1 MLTSAAVPPLRVVTS
16 VEDMTSPGAA
26 LPPHVLLLFGARGDL
41 AARKLFP
48 GLYRLAA
55 SGLLP
60 ERWAVI
66 GSGRHSPGSDD
77 DFRGEVRDG
86 LRESVDDLDDD
97 LVEDLLSRVSFRTS
111 DADDG
116 ADLAA
121 HVREVEE
128 RLADGDDGGDDVRR
142 LVYLSVPPTA
152 MSGMVAMLG
161 REGLA
166 ERARLVIEKPFGL
179 DLASFD
185 ELDRDVHEV
194 FEEEQVF
201 RIDHFL
207 GKEALQNL
215 LALRFANALLEPAWD
230 RRTVASVQVDVPE
243 TLAMEGRGSFY
254 ESTGALR
261 DMVST
266 HLFQVLG
273 AVALEDPG
281 EWSAEGVRAA
291 RAAVFDDVRPL
302 DPARVVLGQYD
313 GYREEDDVDED
324 STVETFV
331 ALEAWVDNERWRGV
345 PFFLRTGKAM
355 AETRRTVT
363 LRLREP
369 DSEVFGPV
377 PAVDEVVLELSD
389 RAQVHLDLLGKR
401 PGPEMALAP
410 ATMRLDLGEELPDD
424 RPLEA
429 YERLLLDVMEGDHTL
444 FAHARET
451 RRLWEVCQ
459 PVLDERPDPLPYEQG
474 SWGPD
479 AALDLP
485 AGGWRLGGEDSD
497 DSADDGADDGADG

>member
-1 MLTSAAVPPLRVVTS
+1 MIVS
-16 VEDMTSPGAA
+16 VASMTTAA
-26 LPPHVLLLFGARGDL
+26 LPPCVFLLFGARGDL

-55 SGLLP
+55 AGRLP
-60 ERWAVI
+60 EDYAVI

-77 DFRGEVRDG
+77 DFRDEVREG
-86 LRESVDDLDDD
+86 LRESVDDLDED
-97 LVEDLLSRVSFRTS
+97 VARDLLDRVSFRTS

-121 HVREVEE
+121 RVREVEE
-128 RLADGDDGGDDVRR
+128 GLGDDVRR
-142 LVYLSVPPTA
+142 VVYLSVPPTA
-152 MSGMVAMLG
+152 MSGMVGMLG

-179 DLASFD
+179 DLQSFE

-207 GKEALQNL
+207 GKEAVQNL
-215 LALRFANALLEPAWD
+215 LALRFANALFEPAWD
-230 RRTVASVQVDVPE
+230 RRSIASVQVDVPE

-266 HLFQVLG
+266 HLFQILG

-281 EWSAEGVRAA
+281 EWSADAVRRA
-291 RAAVFDDVRPL
+291 RAAVFADVRPL

-313 GYREEDDVDED
+313 GYRDEEDVDED
-324 STVETFV
+324 SDVETFV
-331 ALEAWVDNERWRGV
+331 ALEAWVDNDRWRDV
-345 PFFLRTGKAM
+345 PFLLRTGKAM

-363 LRLREP
+363 LRFRAP
-369 DSEVFGPV
+369 DSTVFGGDGLRR
-377 PAVDEVVLELSD
+377 DELVLELTD
-389 RAQVHLDLLGKR
+389 EARIHVDLLGKR
-401 PGPEMALAP
+401 PGPEMELAP

-424 RPLEA
+424 EPLEA
-429 YERLLLDVMEGDHTL
+429 YERLLLDVLAGDHTL
-444 FAHARET
+444 FAHADET

-459 PVLDERPDPLPYEQG
+459 PVLDDRPAPLPYDQE
-474 SWGPD
+474 SWGP
-479 AALDLP
+479 AEALDLP
-485 AGGWRLGGEDSD
+485 EGGWRLGSGD
-497 DSADDGADDGADG
+497 ADGE

>member
-1 MLTSAAVPPLRVVTS
+1 
-16 VEDMTSPGAA
+16 MTTAA
-26 LPPHVLLLFGARGDL
+26 LPPCVFLLFGARGDL

-55 SGLLP
+55 AGRLP
-60 ERWAVI
+60 EDYAVI

-77 DFRGEVRDG
+77 DFRDEVREG
-86 LRESVDDLDDD
+86 LRESVDDLDED
-97 LVEDLLSRVSFRTS
+97 VARDLLDRVSFQTS

-121 HVREVEE
+121 RVREVEE
-128 RLADGDDGGDDVRR
+128 GLGDDVRR
-142 LVYLSVPPTA
+142 VVYLSVPPTA
-152 MSGMVAMLG
+152 MSGMVGMLG

-179 DLASFD
+179 DLQSFE

-207 GKEALQNL
+207 GKEAVQNL
-215 LALRFANALLEPAWD
+215 LALRFANALFEPAWD
-230 RRTVASVQVDVPE
+230 RRSIASVQVDVPE

-266 HLFQVLG
+266 HLFQILG

-281 EWSAEGVRAA
+281 EWSADAVRRA
-291 RAAVFDDVRPL
+291 RAAVFADVRPL

-313 GYREEDDVDED
+313 GYRDEEDVDAD
-324 STVETFV
+324 SDVETFV
-331 ALEAWVDNERWRGV
+331 ALEAWVDNDRWRDV
-345 PFFLRTGKAM
+345 PFHLRTGKAM

-363 LRLREP
+363 LRFRAP
-369 DSEVFGPV
+369 DSTVFGGDGLPR
-377 PAVDEVVLELSD
+377 DELVLELTD
-389 RAQVHLDLLGKR
+389 EAQIHVDLLGKR
-401 PGPEMALAP
+401 PGPEMELAP

-424 RPLEA
+424 EPLEA
-429 YERLLLDVMEGDHTL
+429 YERLLLDVLVGDHTL
-444 FAHARET
+444 FAHADET

-459 PVLDERPDPLPYEQG
+459 PVLDDRPAPLPYAQE
-474 SWGPD
+474 SWGP
-479 AALDLP
+479 AEALDLP
-485 AGGWRLGGEDSD
+485 EGGWRLGSG
-497 DSADDGADDGADG
+497 DG

>member
-1 MLTSAAVPPLRVVTS
+1 
-16 VEDMTSPGAA
+16 MTTAA
-26 LPPHVLLLFGARGDL
+26 LPTCVFLLFGARGDL

-55 SGLLP
+55 AGRLP
-60 ERWAVI
+60 EDYAVI

-77 DFRGEVRDG
+77 DFRDEVREG
-86 LRESVDDLDDD
+86 LRESVDDLDED
-97 LVEDLLSRVSFRTS
+97 VARDLLDRVSFRTS

-121 HVREVEE
+121 RVREVEKG
-128 RLADGDDGGDDVRR
+128 LGDDVRR
-142 LVYLSVPPTA
+142 VVYLSVPPTA
-152 MSGMVAMLG
+152 MSGMVGMLG

-179 DLASFD
+179 DLQSFE

-207 GKEALQNL
+207 GKEAVQNL
-215 LALRFANALLEPAWD
+215 LALRFANALFEPAWD
-230 RRTVASVQVDVPE
+230 RRSIASVQVDVPE

-266 HLFQVLG
+266 HLFQILG

-281 EWSAEGVRAA
+281 EWSADAVRRA
-291 RAAVFDDVRPL
+291 RAAVFADVRPL

-313 GYREEDDVDED
+313 GYRDEEDVDAD
-324 STVETFV
+324 SDVETFV
-331 ALEAWVDNERWRGV
+331 ALEAWVDNDRWRDV
-345 PFFLRTGKAM
+345 PFHLRTGKAM

-363 LRLREP
+363 LRFRAP
-369 DSEVFGPV
+369 DSTVFGGDGLPR
-377 PAVDEVVLELSD
+377 DELVLELTD
-389 RAQVHLDLLGKR
+389 EAQIHVDLLGKR
-401 PGPEMALAP
+401 PGPEMELAP

-424 RPLEA
+424 EPLEA
-429 YERLLLDVMEGDHTL
+429 YERLLLDVLAGDHTL
-444 FAHARET
+444 FAHADET

-459 PVLDERPDPLPYEQG
+459 PVLDDRPAPLPYDQE
-474 SWGPD
+474 SWGP
-479 AALDLP
+479 AEALDLP
-485 AGGWRLGGEDSD
+485 EGGWRLGS
-497 DSADDGADDGADG
+497 GADGE

>member
-1 MLTSAAVPPLRVVTS
+1 
-16 VEDMTSPGAA
+16 MTTAA
-26 LPPHVLLLFGARGDL
+26 LPPCVFLLFGARGDL

-55 SGLLP
+55 AGRLP
-60 ERWAVI
+60 EDYAVI

-77 DFRGEVRDG
+77 DFRDEVREG
-86 LRESVDDLDDD
+86 LRESVDDLDED
-97 LVEDLLSRVSFRTS
+97 VARDLLDRVSFRTS

-121 HVREVEE
+121 RVREVEE
-128 RLADGDDGGDDVRR
+128 GLGDDVRR
-142 LVYLSVPPTA
+142 VVYLSVPPTA
-152 MSGMVAMLG
+152 MSGMVGMLG

-179 DLASFD
+179 DLQSFE

-207 GKEALQNL
+207 GKEAVQNL
-215 LALRFANALLEPAWD
+215 LALRFANALFEPAWD
-230 RRTVASVQVDVPE
+230 RRSIASVQVDVPE

-266 HLFQVLG
+266 HLFQILG

-281 EWSAEGVRAA
+281 EWSADAVRRA
-291 RAAVFDDVRPL
+291 RAAVFADVRPL

-313 GYREEDDVDED
+313 GYRDEEDVDAD
-324 STVETFV
+324 SDVETFV
-331 ALEAWVDNERWRGV
+331 ALEAWVDNDRWRDV
-345 PFFLRTGKAM
+345 PFLLRTGKAM

-363 LRLREP
+363 LRFRAP
-369 DSEVFGPV
+369 DSTVFGGDGLRR
-377 PAVDEVVLELSD
+377 DELVLELTD
-389 RAQVHLDLLGKR
+389 EAQIHVDLLGKR
-401 PGPEMALAP
+401 PGPEMELAP

-424 RPLEA
+424 EPLEA
-429 YERLLLDVMEGDHTL
+429 YERLLLDVLAGDHTL
-444 FAHARET
+444 FAHADET

-459 PVLDERPDPLPYEQG
+459 PVLDDRPAPLPYDQE
-474 SWGPD
+474 SWGP
-479 AALDLP
+479 AEALDLP
-485 AGGWRLGGEDSD
+485 EGGWRLGRDSD
-497 DSADDGADDGADG
+497 RDPGRDAD

>member
-1 MLTSAAVPPLRVVTS
+1 
-16 VEDMTSPGAA
+16 MTTAA
-26 LPPHVLLLFGARGDL
+26 LPPCVFLLFGARGDL

-55 SGLLP
+55 AGRLP
-60 ERWAVI
+60 EDYAVI

-77 DFRGEVRDG
+77 DFRDEVREG
-86 LRESVDDLDDD
+86 LRESVDDLDED
-97 LVEDLLSRVSFRTS
+97 VARDLLDRVSFRTS

-121 HVREVEE
+121 RVREVEE
-128 RLADGDDGGDDVRR
+128 GLGDDVRR
-142 LVYLSVPPTA
+142 VVYLSVPPTA
-152 MSGMVAMLG
+152 MSGMVGMLG

-179 DLASFD
+179 DLQSFE

-207 GKEALQNL
+207 GKEAVQNL
-215 LALRFANALLEPAWD
+215 LALRFANALFEPAWD
-230 RRTVASVQVDVPE
+230 RRSIASVQVDVPE

-266 HLFQVLG
+266 HLFQILG
-273 AVALEDPG
+273 AVAIEDPG
-281 EWSAEGVRAA
+281 EWSADAVRRA
-291 RAAVFDDVRPL
+291 RAAVFADVRPL

-313 GYREEDDVDED
+313 GYRDEEDVDED
-324 STVETFV
+324 SDVETFV
-331 ALEAWVDNERWRGV
+331 ALEAWVDNDRWRDV
-345 PFFLRTGKAM
+345 PFLLRTGKAM

-363 LRLREP
+363 LRFRAP
-369 DSEVFGPV
+369 DSTVFGGDGLRR
-377 PAVDEVVLELSD
+377 DELVLELTD
-389 RAQVHLDLLGKR
+389 EAQIHVDLLGKR
-401 PGPEMALAP
+401 PGPEMELAP

-424 RPLEA
+424 EPLEA
-429 YERLLLDVMEGDHTL
+429 YERLLLDVLAGDHTL
-444 FAHARET
+444 FAHADET

-459 PVLDERPDPLPYEQG
+459 PVLDDRPAPLPYAQE
-474 SWGPD
+474 SWGP
-479 AALDLP
+479 AEALDLP
-485 AGGWRLGGEDSD
+485 EGGWRLGSGD
-497 DSADDGADDGADG
+497 ADGE

>member
-1 MLTSAAVPPLRVVTS
+1 
-16 VEDMTSPGAA
+16 MTTDA
-26 LPPHVLLLFGARGDL
+26 LPPCVFLLFGARGDL

-55 SGLLP
+55 AGRLP
-60 ERWAVI
+60 EQYAVI

-77 DFRGEVRDG
+77 DFRDEVRGG
-86 LRESVDDLDDD
+86 LRDSVDDLDEG
-97 LVEDLLSRVSFRTS
+97 VARDLLDRLSFQTS

-121 HVREVEE
+121 RVREVEE
-128 RLADGDDGGDDVRR
+128 GLGGDVRR
-142 LVYLSVPPTA
+142 VVYLSVPPTA
-152 MSGMVAMLG
+152 MSGMVGMLG

-179 DLASFD
+179 DLASFE

-207 GKEALQNL
+207 GKEAVQNL
-215 LALRFANALLEPAWD
+215 LALRFANALFEPAWD
-230 RRTVASVQVDVPE
+230 RRSIASVQVDVPE

-266 HLFQVLG
+266 HLFQILG

-281 EWSAEGVRAA
+281 EWSADAVRRA
-291 RAAVFDDVRPL
+291 RAAVFADARPL

-313 GYREEDDVDED
+313 GYRDEDDVDED
-324 STVETFV
+324 SDVETFV
-331 ALEAWVDNERWRGV
+331 ALEAWVDNDRWRDV
-345 PFFLRTGKAM
+345 PFHLRTGKAM

-363 LRLREP
+363 LRFRSP
-369 DSEVFGPV
+369 DSTVFGGDGL
-377 PAVDEVVLELSD
+377 ARDELVLELTD
-389 RAQVHLDLLGKR
+389 EAQIHVDLLGKR
-401 PGPEMALAP
+401 PGPEMELAP
-410 ATMRLDLGEELPDD
+410 ATMRLDLGEELPHDE
-424 RPLEA
+424 PLEA
-429 YERLLLDVMEGDHTL
+429 YERLLLDVLHGDHTL
-444 FAHARET
+444 FAHADET

-459 PVLDERPDPLPYEQG
+459 PVLDDRPAPLSYDRG
-474 SWGPD
+474 SWGPPE
-479 AALDLP
+479 ALDLP
-485 AGGWRLGGEDSD
+485 EGGWRLGSGDVDGE
-497 DSADDGADDGADG
+497 

>member
-1 MLTSAAVPPLRVVTS
+1 
-16 VEDMTSPGAA
+16 MTSPGAA

-55 SGLLP
+55 AGRLP
-60 ERWAVI
+60 DDYAVI

-77 DFRGEVRDG
+77 DFRDEVRDG

-97 LVEDLLSRVSFRTS
+97 LVRDLLERVSFRTS

-116 ADLAA
+116 SDLAA
-121 HVREVEE
+121 HVREVE
-128 RLADGDDGGDDVRR
+128 DGLGDDVRR

-179 DLASFD
+179 DLESFE
-185 ELDRDVHEV
+185 ELDHDVHEV
-194 FEEEQVF
+194 FDEEQVF

-207 GKEALQNL
+207 GKEAVQNL
-215 LALRFANALLEPAWD
+215 LALRFANALFEPAWD
-230 RRTVASVQVDVPE
+230 RRSIASVQVDVPE

-266 HLFQVLG
+266 HLFQILG

-281 EWSAEGVRAA
+281 EWSADAVRRA
-291 RAAVFDDVRPL
+291 RAAVFQDVRPL
-302 DPARVVLGQYD
+302 DPSRVVLGQYD
-313 GYREEDDVDED
+313 GYRDEDDVDED
-324 STVETFV
+324 SDVETFV
-331 ALEAWVDNERWRGV
+331 ALEAFVDNDRWRDV
-345 PFFLRTGKAM
+345 PFLLRTGKAM

-363 LRLREP
+363 LRFREP
-369 DSEVFGPV
+369 DSTVFGTV
-377 PAVDEVVLELSD
+377 PAVDELVLELTD
-389 RAQVHLDLLGKR
+389 EAQVHVDLLGKR
-401 PGPEMALAP
+401 PGPEMDLAP

-424 RPLEA
+424 DPLEA

-444 FAHARET
+444 FAHADET
-451 RRLWEVCQ
+451 RRLWEICQ
-459 PVLDERPDPLPYEQG
+459 PVLDERPAPLPYEQG

-485 AGGWRLGGEDSD
+485 PGGWRLGGED
-497 DSADDGADDGADG
+497 A

>member
-1 MLTSAAVPPLRVVTS
+1 
-16 VEDMTSPGAA
+16 MTTAA
-26 LPPHVLLLFGARGDL
+26 LPPCVFLLFGARGDL

-55 SGLLP
+55 AGRLP
-60 ERWAVI
+60 EDYAVV

-77 DFRGEVRDG
+77 DFRDEVREG
-86 LRESVDDLDDD
+86 LRESVDDLDEE
-97 LVEDLLSRVSFRTS
+97 VARALLDRVSFRTS

-121 HVREVEE
+121 RVREVEE
-128 RLADGDDGGDDVRR
+128 GLGDDVRR
-142 LVYLSVPPTA
+142 VVYLSVPPTA
-152 MSGMVAMLG
+152 MSGMVGMLG

-179 DLASFD
+179 DLQSFE

-207 GKEALQNL
+207 GKEAVQNL
-215 LALRFANALLEPAWD
+215 LALRFANALFEPAWD
-230 RRTVASVQVDVPE
+230 RRSIASVQVDVPE

-266 HLFQVLG
+266 HLFQILG

-281 EWSAEGVRAA
+281 EWSADAVRRA
-291 RAAVFDDVRPL
+291 RAAVFADVRPL

-313 GYREEDDVDED
+313 GYRDEEDVDAD
-324 STVETFV
+324 SDVETFV
-331 ALEAWVDNERWRGV
+331 ALEAWVDNDRWRDV
-345 PFFLRTGKAM
+345 PFLLRTGKAM

-363 LRLREP
+363 LRFRAP
-369 DSEVFGPV
+369 DSTVFGGNGLPR
-377 PAVDEVVLELSD
+377 DELVLELTD
-389 RAQVHLDLLGKR
+389 EAQIHVDLLGKR
-401 PGPEMALAP
+401 PGPEMELAP

-424 RPLEA
+424 EPLEA
-429 YERLLLDVMEGDHTL
+429 YERLLLDVLVGDHTL
-444 FAHARET
+444 FAHADET

-459 PVLDERPDPLPYEQG
+459 PVLDDRPAPLPYDQE
-474 SWGPD
+474 SWGP
-479 AALDLP
+479 AEALDLP
-485 AGGWRLGGEDSD
+485 EGGWRLGSGD
-497 DSADDGADDGADG
+497 ADGE

>member
-1 MLTSAAVPPLRVVTS
+1 
-16 VEDMTSPGAA
+16 MTTDA
-26 LPPHVLLLFGARGDL
+26 LPPCVFLLFGARGDL

-55 SGLLP
+55 AGRLP
-60 ERWAVI
+60 EQYAVI

-77 DFRGEVRDG
+77 DFRDEVRGG
-86 LRESVDDLDDD
+86 LRDSVDDLDEG
-97 LVEDLLSRVSFRTS
+97 VARDLLDRLSFQTS

-121 HVREVEE
+121 RVREVEE
-128 RLADGDDGGDDVRR
+128 GLGEDVRR

-152 MSGMVAMLG
+152 MSGMVGMLG

-179 DLASFD
+179 DLQSFE

-207 GKEALQNL
+207 GKEAVQNL
-215 LALRFANALLEPAWD
+215 LALRFANALFEPAWD
-230 RRTVASVQVDVPE
+230 RRSIASVQVDVPE

-266 HLFQVLG
+266 HLFQILG

-281 EWSAEGVRAA
+281 EWSADAVRRA
-291 RAAVFDDVRPL
+291 RAAVFADVRPL

-313 GYREEDDVDED
+313 GYRDEEDVDED
-324 STVETFV
+324 SDVETFV
-331 ALEAWVDNERWRGV
+331 ALEAWVDNDRWRDV
-345 PFFLRTGKAM
+345 PFLLRTGKAM

-363 LRLREP
+363 LRFRAP
-369 DSEVFGPV
+369 DSTVFGGDGLRR
-377 PAVDEVVLELSD
+377 DELVLELTD
-389 RAQVHLDLLGKR
+389 EAQIHVDLLGKR
-401 PGPEMALAP
+401 PGPEMELAP

-424 RPLEA
+424 EPLEA
-429 YERLLLDVMEGDHTL
+429 YERLLLDVLAGDHTL
-444 FAHARET
+444 FAHADET

-459 PVLDERPDPLPYEQG
+459 PVLDDRPAPLPYEQE
-474 SWGPD
+474 SWGP
-479 AALDLP
+479 AEALDLP
-485 AGGWRLGGEDSD
+485 EGGWRLGSGD
-497 DSADDGADDGADG
+497 ADGE

>member
-1 MLTSAAVPPLRVVTS
+1 
-16 VEDMTSPGAA
+16 MTTAA
-26 LPPHVLLLFGARGDL
+26 LPPCVFLLFGARGDL

-55 SGLLP
+55 AGRLP
-60 ERWAVI
+60 EDYAVI

-77 DFRGEVRDG
+77 DFRDEVREG
-86 LRESVDDLDDD
+86 LRESVDDLDED
-97 LVEDLLSRVSFRTS
+97 VARDLLDRVSFRTS

-121 HVREVEE
+121 RVREVEE
-128 RLADGDDGGDDVRR
+128 GLGDDVRR
-142 LVYLSVPPTA
+142 VVYLSVPPTA
-152 MSGMVAMLG
+152 MSGMVGMLG

-179 DLASFD
+179 DLQSFE

-207 GKEALQNL
+207 GKEAVQNL
-215 LALRFANALLEPAWD
+215 LALRFANALFEPACD
-230 RRTVASVQVDVPE
+230 RRSIASVQVDVPE

-266 HLFQVLG
+266 HLFQILG

-281 EWSAEGVRAA
+281 EWSADAVRRA
-291 RAAVFDDVRPL
+291 RAAVFADVRPL

-313 GYREEDDVDED
+313 GYRDEEDVDED
-324 STVETFV
+324 SDVETFV
-331 ALEAWVDNERWRGV
+331 ALEAWVDNDRWRDV
-345 PFFLRTGKAM
+345 PFLLRTGKAM

-363 LRLREP
+363 LRFRAP
-369 DSEVFGPV
+369 DSTVFGGDGLPR
-377 PAVDEVVLELSD
+377 DELVLELTD
-389 RAQVHLDLLGKR
+389 EAQIHVDLLGKR
-401 PGPEMALAP
+401 PGPEMELAP

-424 RPLEA
+424 EPLEA
-429 YERLLLDVMEGDHTL
+429 YERLLLDVLVGDHTL
-444 FAHARET
+444 FAHADET

-459 PVLDERPDPLPYEQG
+459 PVLDDRPAPLPYAQE
-474 SWGPD
+474 SWGP
-479 AALDLP
+479 AEALDLP
-485 AGGWRLGGEDSD
+485 EGGWRLGSGD
-497 DSADDGADDGADG
+497 ADGA

>member
-1 MLTSAAVPPLRVVTS
+1 
-16 VEDMTSPGAA
+16 MTTDA
-26 LPPHVLLLFGARGDL
+26 LPPCVFLLFGARGDL

-55 SGLLP
+55 AGRLP
-60 ERWAVI
+60 EQYAVI

-77 DFRGEVRDG
+77 DFRDEVRGG
-86 LRESVDDLDDD
+86 LRDSVDDLDEG
-97 LVEDLLSRVSFRTS
+97 VARDLLDRLSFQTS

-121 HVREVEE
+121 RVREVEE
-128 RLADGDDGGDDVRR
+128 GLGGDVRR

-152 MSGMVAMLG
+152 MSGMVGMLG
-161 REGLA
+161 RGGLA

-179 DLASFD
+179 DLASFE

-207 GKEALQNL
+207 GKEAVQNL
-215 LALRFANALLEPAWD
+215 LALRFANALFEPAWD
-230 RRTVASVQVDVPE
+230 RRSIASVQVDVPE

-266 HLFQVLG
+266 HLFQILG

-281 EWSAEGVRAA
+281 EWSADAVRRA
-291 RAAVFDDVRPL
+291 RAAVFADARPL

-313 GYREEDDVDED
+313 GYRDEDDVDED
-324 STVETFV
+324 SDVETFV
-331 ALEAWVDNERWRGV
+331 ALEAWVDNDRWRDV
-345 PFFLRTGKAM
+345 PFHLRTGKAM

-363 LRLREP
+363 LRFRSP
-369 DSEVFGPV
+369 DSTVFGGDGL
-377 PAVDEVVLELSD
+377 ARDELVLELTD
-389 RAQVHLDLLGKR
+389 EAQIHVDLLGKR
-401 PGPEMALAP
+401 PGPEMELAP
-410 ATMRLDLGEELPDD
+410 ATMRLDLGEELPHDE
-424 RPLEA
+424 PLEA
-429 YERLLLDVMEGDHTL
+429 YERLLLDVLHGDHTL
-444 FAHARET
+444 FAHADET

-459 PVLDERPDPLPYEQG
+459 PVLDDRPAPLSYDRG
-474 SWGPD
+474 SWGPPE
-479 AALDLP
+479 ALDLP
-485 AGGWRLGGEDSD
+485 EGGWRLGSGDVDGE
-497 DSADDGADDGADG
+497 

>member
-1 MLTSAAVPPLRVVTS
+1 MVGMSSA
-16 VEDMTSPGAA
+16 D
-26 LPPHVLLLFGARGDL
+26 LPPCVFLLFGARGDL

-55 SGLLP
+55 AGRLP
-60 ERWAVI
+60 QDYAVI

-77 DFRGEVRDG
+77 EFRDEVRAG
-86 LRESVDDLDDD
+86 LGDSVDDLDDD
-97 LVEDLLSRVSFRTS
+97 VARDLLERLSFQTS

-121 HVREVEE
+121 RVREVEE
-128 RLADGDDGGDDVRR
+128 GLGDDVRR
-142 LVYLSVPPTA
+142 VVYLSVPPTA
-152 MSGMVAMLG
+152 MSGMVGMLG

-207 GKEALQNL
+207 GKEAVQNL
-215 LALRFANALLEPAWD
+215 LALRFANALFEPAWN
-230 RRTVASVQVDVPE
+230 RHSIASVQVDVPE

-266 HLFQVLG
+266 HLFQILG

-281 EWSAEGVRAA
+281 EWSADAVRRA
-291 RAAVFDDVRPL
+291 RAAVFADVRPI

-313 GYREEDDVDED
+313 GYRDEDDVDED
-324 STVETFV
+324 SDVETFV
-331 ALEAWVDNERWRGV
+331 ALEARVDNDRWHGV

-363 LRLREP
+363 LRFRAP
-369 DSEVFGPV
+369 DSTVFGV
-377 PAVDEVVLELSD
+377 GRARDELVLELAD
-389 RAQVHLDLLGKR
+389 EAQIHVDVLGKR
-401 PGPEMALAP
+401 PGPEMELAP
-410 ATMRLDLGEELPDD
+410 ATMRLDLGEELPHDE
-424 RPLEA
+424 PLEA
-429 YERLLLDVMEGDHTL
+429 YERLLLDVLHGDHTL
-444 FAHARET
+444 FAHADET

-459 PVLDERPDPLPYEQG
+459 PVLDDRPAPLPYEQG
-474 SWGPD
+474 SWGP
-479 AALDLP
+479 AEAFDLP
-485 AGGWRLGGEDSD
+485 EGGWRLGSGDAGGE
-497 DSADDGADDGADG
+497 

>member
-1 MLTSAAVPPLRVVTS
+1 
-16 VEDMTSPGAA
+16 MTTAEHRGGDAD
-26 LPPHVLLLFGARGDL
+26 LPPCVLLLFGARGDL

-55 SGLLP
+55 AGRLP
-60 ERWAVI
+60 RDYAVI

-77 DFRGEVRDG
+77 DFRAEVLEG
-86 LRESVDDLDDD
+86 LRDSVDDLDED
-97 LVEDLLSRVSFRTS
+97 VARDLLDRTSFRTS

-121 HVREVEE
+121 RVREVEQD
-128 RLADGDDGGDDVRR
+128 LGDDVRR

-179 DLASFD
+179 DLASFE
-185 ELDRDVHEV
+185 ELDDDVHEV

-207 GKEALQNL
+207 GKEAVQNL
-215 LALRFANALLEPAWD
+215 LALRFANALFEPAWN
-230 RRTVASVQVDVPE
+230 RHSIASVQVDVPE

-266 HLFQVLG
+266 HLFQILG

-281 EWSAEGVRAA
+281 EWSAAAVRRA
-291 RAAVFDDVRPL
+291 RAAVFADVRPL

-313 GYREEDDVDED
+313 GYRDEDDVDED
-324 STVETFV
+324 SEVETFV
-331 ALEAWVDNERWRGV
+331 ALEAFVDNDRWRGV
-345 PFFLRTGKAM
+345 PFHLRTGKAM

-363 LRLREP
+363 LRFRQPE
-369 DSEVFGPV
+369 SSVFGAGLAP
-377 PAVDEVVLELSD
+377 DELVLELTD
-389 RAQVHLDLLGKR
+389 EAEVHVDLLGKR
-401 PGPEMALAP
+401 PGPEMELAP
-410 ATMRLDLGEELPDD
+410 ATMRLDLGEELPHDE
-424 RPLEA
+424 PLEA
-429 YERLLLDVMEGDHTL
+429 YERLLLDVLHGDHTL
-444 FAHARET
+444 FAHADET

-459 PVLDERPDPLPYEQG
+459 PVLDGLVGSDPRPYAPG
-474 SWGPD
+474 SWGP
-479 AALDLP
+479 AEALALP
-485 AGGWRLGGEDSD
+485 DGGWRLGREDS
-497 DSADDGADDGADG
+497 AGE

>member
-1 MLTSAAVPPLRVVTS
+1 MTTAAQPPCVF
-16 VEDMTSPGAA
+16 
-26 LPPHVLLLFGARGDL
+26 LLFGARGDL

-55 SGLLP
+55 AGRLP
-60 ERWAVI
+60 EDYAVI

-77 DFRGEVRDG
+77 DFRDEVREG
-86 LRESVDDLDDD
+86 LRESVDDLD
-97 LVEDLLSRVSFRTS
+97 EDVARVLLDRVSFRTS

-121 HVREVEE
+121 RVREVEE
-128 RLADGDDGGDDVRR
+128 GLGDDVRR
-142 LVYLSVPPTA
+142 VVYLSVPPTA
-152 MSGMVAMLG
+152 MSGMVGMLG

-179 DLASFD
+179 DLQSFE

-207 GKEALQNL
+207 GKEAVQNL
-215 LALRFANALLEPAWD
+215 LALRFANALFEPAWD
-230 RRTVASVQVDVPE
+230 RRSIASVQVDVPE

-266 HLFQVLG
+266 HLFQILG

-281 EWSAEGVRAA
+281 EWSADAVRRA
-291 RAAVFDDVRPL
+291 RATVFADVRPL

-313 GYREEDDVDED
+313 GYRDEEDVDED
-324 STVETFV
+324 SDVETFV
-331 ALEAWVDNERWRGV
+331 ALEAWVDNDRWRDV
-345 PFFLRTGKAM
+345 PFLLRTGKAM

-363 LRLREP
+363 LRFRAP
-369 DSEVFGPV
+369 DSTVFGGDGLRR
-377 PAVDEVVLELSD
+377 DELVLELTD
-389 RAQVHLDLLGKR
+389 EAQI
-401 PGPEMALAP
+401 
-410 ATMRLDLGEELPDD
+410 RLDLGEELPDD
-424 RPLEA
+424 EPLEA
-429 YERLLLDVMEGDHTL
+429 YERLLLDVLAGDHTL
-444 FAHARET
+444 FAHADET

-459 PVLDERPDPLPYEQG
+459 PVLDDRPAPLPYDQV
-474 SWGPD
+474 SWGP
-479 AALDLP
+479 AEALDLP
-485 AGGWRLGGEDSD
+485 EGGWRLGSGD
-497 DSADDGADDGADG
+497 ADGE

>member
-1 MLTSAAVPPLRVVTS
+1 
-16 VEDMTSPGAA
+16 MTTAA
-26 LPPHVLLLFGARGDL
+26 LPPCVFLLFGARGDL

-55 SGLLP
+55 AGRLP
-60 ERWAVI
+60 EDYAVI

-77 DFRGEVRDG
+77 DFRDEVREG
-86 LRESVDDLDDD
+86 LRESVDDLD
-97 LVEDLLSRVSFRTS
+97 EDVARVLLDRVSFRTS

-121 HVREVEE
+121 RVREVEE
-128 RLADGDDGGDDVRR
+128 GLGDDVRR
-142 LVYLSVPPTA
+142 VVYLSVPPTA
-152 MSGMVAMLG
+152 MSGMVGMLG

-179 DLASFD
+179 DLQSFE

-207 GKEALQNL
+207 GKEAVQNL
-215 LALRFANALLEPAWD
+215 LALRFANALFEPAWD
-230 RRTVASVQVDVPE
+230 RRSIASVQVDVPE

-266 HLFQVLG
+266 HLFQILG

-281 EWSAEGVRAA
+281 EWSADAVRRA
-291 RAAVFDDVRPL
+291 RAAVFADVRPL

-313 GYREEDDVDED
+313 GYRDEEDVDED
-324 STVETFV
+324 SDVETFV
-331 ALEAWVDNERWRGV
+331 ALEAWVDNDRWRDV
-345 PFFLRTGKAM
+345 PFLLRTGKAM

-363 LRLREP
+363 LRFRAP
-369 DSEVFGPV
+369 DSTVFGGDGLRR
-377 PAVDEVVLELSD
+377 DELVLELTD
-389 RAQVHLDLLGKR
+389 EAQIHVDLLGKR
-401 PGPEMALAP
+401 PGPEMELAP

-424 RPLEA
+424 EPLEA
-429 YERLLLDVMEGDHTL
+429 YERLLLDVLAGDHTL
-444 FAHARET
+444 FAHADET

-459 PVLDERPDPLPYEQG
+459 PVLDDRPAPLPYDQE
-474 SWGPD
+474 SWGP
-479 AALDLP
+479 AEALDLP
-485 AGGWRLGGEDSD
+485 EGGWRLGSGD
-497 DSADDGADDGADG
+497 ADGE

>member
-1 MLTSAAVPPLRVVTS
+1 
-16 VEDMTSPGAA
+16 MTTE
-26 LPPHVLLLFGARGDL
+26 LPPCVLVLFGARGDL

-48 GLYRLAA
+48 GLYRLAVA
-55 SGLLP
+55 DRLP
-60 ERWAVI
+60 RDYAVV
-66 GSGRHSPGSDD
+66 GSGRHSPGTDD
-77 DFRGEVRDG
+77 DFRSEVRDG

-97 LVEDLLSRVSFRTS
+97 VVGDLLQRITFRTS

-128 RLADGDDGGDDVRR
+128 SLGEPDEVRR

-179 DLASFD
+179 DLESFD
-185 ELDRDVHEV
+185 ELDHDVHEV

-207 GKEALQNL
+207 GKEAVQNL
-215 LALRFANALLEPAWD
+215 LALRFANALFEPAWD
-230 RRTVASVQVDVPE
+230 RRSIASVQVDVPE

-266 HLFQVLG
+266 HLFQILG

-281 EWSAEGVRAA
+281 EWSADAVRRA
-291 RAAVFDDVRPL
+291 RAAVFHDVRPL
-302 DPARVVLGQYD
+302 DPDRVVLGQYD
-313 GYREEDDVDED
+313 GYRDEDDVDED

-331 ALEAWVDNERWRGV
+331 ALEAWVDNDRWRDV
-345 PFFLRTGKAM
+345 PFLLRTGKAM

-363 LRLREP
+363 LRFRSP
-369 DSEVFGPV
+369 QSQVFAPV
-377 PAVDEVVLELSD
+377 PTVDELVLELTD
-389 RAQVHLDLLGKR
+389 EATVHVDLLGKR
-401 PGPEMALAP
+401 PGPEMELAP

-424 RPLEA
+424 DPLEA

-444 FAHARET
+444 FAHAEET

-474 SWGPD
+474 SWGPG

-485 AGGWRLGGEDSD
+485 PGGWHLDGRGGD
-497 DSADDGADDGADG
+497 

>member
-1 MLTSAAVPPLRVVTS
+1 
-16 VEDMTSPGAA
+16 MTTDGAA

-55 SGLLP
+55 AGRLP
-60 ERWAVI
+60 EEWAVV

-77 DFRGEVRDG
+77 DFRDEVRDG

-97 LVEDLLSRVSFRTS
+97 LLRDLLERVTFRTS

-116 ADLAA
+116 SDLAA

-128 RLADGDDGGDDVRR
+128 RLGEGSGDEVRR

-179 DLASFD
+179 DLESF
-185 ELDRDVHEV
+185 EQLDHDVHEV
-194 FEEEQVF
+194 FDEEQVF

-207 GKEALQNL
+207 GKEAVQNL
-215 LALRFANALLEPAWD
+215 LALRFANALFEPAWD
-230 RRTVASVQVDVPE
+230 RRSIASVQVDVPE

-266 HLFQVLG
+266 HLFQILG

-281 EWSAEGVRAA
+281 EWSAGAVRQA
-291 RAAVFDDVRPL
+291 RAAVFRDVRPL

-313 GYREEDDVDED
+313 GYRDEDDVDED

-331 ALEAWVDNERWRGV
+331 ALEAWVDNDRWRDV
-345 PFFLRTGKAM
+345 PFLLRTGKAM

-363 LRLREP
+363 LRFRRP
-369 DSEVFGPV
+369 DSEVFAPV
-377 PAVDEVVLELSD
+377 AAVDELVLELTD
-389 RAQVHLDLLGKR
+389 EATVQVDLLGKR
-401 PGPEMALAP
+401 PGPEMELAP
-410 ATMRLDLGEELPDD
+410 ATMHLDLGEELPDD
-424 RPLEA
+424 DPLEA

-444 FAHARET
+444 FAHAEET

-459 PVLDERPDPLPYEQG
+459 PVLDDRPEPQPYDQG

-485 AGGWRLGGEDSD
+485 PGGWRLGGR
-497 DSADDGADDGADG
+497 DGD

>member
-1 MLTSAAVPPLRVVTS
+1 
-16 VEDMTSPGAA
+16 MTTAA
-26 LPPHVLLLFGARGDL
+26 LPPCVFLLFGARGDL

-55 SGLLP
+55 AGRLP
-60 ERWAVI
+60 EDYAVI

-77 DFRGEVRDG
+77 DFRDEVREG
-86 LRESVDDLDDD
+86 LRESVDDLDED
-97 LVEDLLSRVSFRTS
+97 VARDLLDRVSFRTS

-121 HVREVEE
+121 RVREVEE
-128 RLADGDDGGDDVRR
+128 GLGDDVRR
-142 LVYLSVPPTA
+142 VVYLSVPPTA
-152 MSGMVAMLG
+152 MSGMVGMLG

-179 DLASFD
+179 DLQSFE

-207 GKEALQNL
+207 GKEAVQNL
-215 LALRFANALLEPAWD
+215 LALRFANALFEPAWD
-230 RRTVASVQVDVPE
+230 RRSIASVQVDVPE

-266 HLFQVLG
+266 HLFQILG

-281 EWSAEGVRAA
+281 EWSADAVRRA
-291 RAAVFDDVRPL
+291 RAAVFADVRPL

-313 GYREEDDVDED
+313 GYRDEEDVDED
-324 STVETFV
+324 SDVETFV
-331 ALEAWVDNERWRGV
+331 ALEAWVDNDRWRDV
-345 PFFLRTGKAM
+345 PFHLRTGKAM

-363 LRLREP
+363 LRFRAP
-369 DSEVFGPV
+369 DSSVFGGDGLRR
-377 PAVDEVVLELSD
+377 DELVLELTD
-389 RAQVHLDLLGKR
+389 EAQIHVDLLGKR
-401 PGPEMALAP
+401 PGPEMELAP

-424 RPLEA
+424 EPLEA
-429 YERLLLDVMEGDHTL
+429 YERLLLDVLAGDHTL
-444 FAHARET
+444 FAHADET

-459 PVLDERPDPLPYEQG
+459 PVLDDRPAPLPYDQE
-474 SWGPD
+474 SWGP
-479 AALDLP
+479 AEALDLP
-485 AGGWRLGGEDSD
+485 EGGWRLGSGD
-497 DSADDGADDGADG
+497 ADGE

>member
-1 MLTSAAVPPLRVVTS
+1 
-16 VEDMTSPGAA
+16 MTTAA
-26 LPPHVLLLFGARGDL
+26 LPPCVFLLFGARGDL

-55 SGLLP
+55 AGRLP
-60 ERWAVI
+60 EDYAVI

-77 DFRGEVRDG
+77 DFRDEVREG
-86 LRESVDDLDDD
+86 LRESVDDLD
-97 LVEDLLSRVSFRTS
+97 EDVARVLLDRVSFRTS

-121 HVREVEE
+121 RVREVEE
-128 RLADGDDGGDDVRR
+128 GLGDDVRR
-142 LVYLSVPPTA
+142 VVYLSVPPTA
-152 MSGMVAMLG
+152 MSGMVGMLG

-179 DLASFD
+179 DLQSFE

-207 GKEALQNL
+207 GKEAVQNL
-215 LALRFANALLEPAWD
+215 LALRFANALFEPAWD
-230 RRTVASVQVDVPE
+230 RRSIASVQVDVPE

-266 HLFQVLG
+266 HLFQILG

-281 EWSAEGVRAA
+281 EWSADAVRRA
-291 RAAVFDDVRPL
+291 RAAVFADVRPL

-313 GYREEDDVDED
+313 GYRDEEDVDED
-324 STVETFV
+324 SDVETFV
-331 ALEAWVDNERWRGV
+331 ALEAWVDNDRWRDV
-345 PFFLRTGKAM
+345 PFLLRTGKAM

-363 LRLREP
+363 LRFRAP
-369 DSEVFGPV
+369 DSTVFGGDGLRR
-377 PAVDEVVLELSD
+377 DELVLELTD
-389 RAQVHLDLLGKR
+389 EARIHVDLLGKR
-401 PGPEMALAP
+401 PGPEMELAP

-424 RPLEA
+424 EPLEA
-429 YERLLLDVMEGDHTL
+429 YERLLLDVLAGDHTL
-444 FAHARET
+444 FAHADET

-459 PVLDERPDPLPYEQG
+459 PVLDDRPAPLPYDQE
-474 SWGPD
+474 SWGP
-479 AALDLP
+479 AEALDLP
-485 AGGWRLGGEDSD
+485 EGGWRLGSGD
-497 DSADDGADDGADG
+497 ADGE